1 MKTIEIKTMNPSKLP
16 EKFIMEFEPSTIEH
30 LGLKLYHHL
39 PPVIGELISNSWD
52 ADAKKVEI
60 TLPQGEITESSE
72 VVVKDYGGHVG
83 MDAKTIQRA
92 YLPIGRNCREESGKD
107 RTKNGRLIMGRK
119 GIGKLSAFGVASV
132 LEVRTIKNGYA
143 ICIKLDY
150 EQMKAWPPGK
160 PYEPEIV
167 RNRCGETHDL
177 DGTEIRIKKLHR
189 KGSMDEESM
198 RRGLAR
204 RFNVFGRGF
213 EVVLNGKPITRKDR
227 RLKTACKKTWAVKN
241 LPGEGII
248 DVTEGWKVKGWIGI
262 VEKTS
267 QTERGVDIFV
277 RGKTAELE
285 TMFGLKTT
293 HIQFARAY
301 VVGEIDANFLDADE
315 DNVTTGRNAVQ
326 WDSIP
331 GQKLES
337 WGQKALIFVFEQWLK
352 LQHKEKEEKIVK
364 TADFDRW
371 LLTRNSRERKVAEKL
386 IRTIVEDPNIEP
398 ESAGPLL
405 NIIKT
410 NIEFQAFQELVDEIG
425 ESGVNVQLFLKL
437 FEDWRIIEAR
447 EHLKLSDGRLEVME
461 KLSEYIEK
469 GALEVKYIQP
479 LFERN
484 GWLVNPSW
492 GDITGQTRYTKL
504 LRKYCVEP
512 KGLDEKDR
520 RIDILGYSVS
530 GAVHV
535 VELKRP
541 DKPLSRGNL
550 DQIERYVDWARTNL
564 MGTGPDSPRY
574 ISGLL
579 VVGKLSSNAAIQEKQ
594 KRLAGYDI
602 RVTTY
607 DDLLEMARRVC
618 GQVEERLKRI
628 APEYSR
634 EARLRK
640 KSKPA

>member
-1 MKTIEIKTMNPSKLP
+1 MNPSKLP
-16 EKFIMEFEPSTIEH
+16 EKFIMEFEPSTIAH
-30 LGLKLYHHL
+30 LGLKLYHRL

-52 ADAKKVEI
+52 ADAKRVEI
-60 TLPQGEITESSE
+60 TLPKGEITESSE
-72 VVVKDYGGHVG
+72 VIVKDYGSYVG
-83 MDAKTIQRA
+83 MDAKTIQKE
-92 YLPIGRNCREESGKD
+92 YLPIGRNRREELGKD
-107 RTKNGRLIMGRK
+107 RTKNGRPLMGRK

-132 LEVRTIKNGYA
+132 LEVRTVKNGYA

-150 EQMKAWPPGK
+150 ERMKTWPRGK

-167 RNRCGETHDL
+167 QNRCGETSEPN
-177 DGTEIRIKKLHR
+177 GTEIRIKKLYR
-189 KGSMDEESM
+189 RSPMAEESM

-204 RFNVFGRGF
+204 RFKVFGKGF
-213 EVVLNGKPITRKDR
+213 KVVINGKPITRTDR
-227 RLKTACKKTWAVKN
+227 RLKKQCKKTWTVN
-241 LPGEGII
+241 DLPGKGVI
-248 DVTEGWKVKGWIGI
+248 DETEGWKVKGWVGI

-301 VVGEIDANFLDADE
+301 VVGEIDADFLDAEE
-315 DNVTTGRNAVQ
+315 DNIATGRNSVH

-337 WGQKALIFVFEQWLK
+337 WGQNALIFVFKQWLD
-352 LQHKEKEEKIVK
+352 LQRAEKEEKIVK
-364 TADFDRW
+364 TADFVKW
-371 LLTRNSRERKVAEKL
+371 LSTRTPRERKVAEKL
-386 IRTIVEDPNIEP
+386 VKTIVDDPNVEP

-410 NIEFQAFQELVDEIG
+410 NIEFHAFQELVDEIG

-437 FEDWRIIEAR
+437 FEDWRVIEAR

-469 GALEVKYIQP
+469 GALEVKFIQP
-479 LFERN
+479 LFEKN

-504 LRKYCVEP
+504 LRRYCVEP

-530 GAVHV
+530 GAVQV

-541 DKPLSRGNL
+541 DKTLSRGDL
-550 DQIERYVDWARTNL
+550 DQIEKYVDWARTNL
-564 MGTGPDSPRY
+564 MGTSADSPKY

-579 VVGKLSSNAAIQEKQ
+579 IVGKLSSNAAVQEKQ

-602 RVTTY
+602 RVAIY
-607 DDLLEMARRVC
+607 DGLLEVVRRVY
-618 GQVEERLKRI
+618 GQVEERLKQI

-634 EARLRK
+634 EARRARK
-640 KSKPA
+640 KE